1 MLLKLKKGCLCRPG
15 LARPFTVYQPKA
27 KRPKRWPSMRIPRT
41 PHCPYGSKLLFNL
54 KQMLHVMNMCGWD
67 GIRKKRKRKK
77 KKSLWI
83 CSSCTTMRLNSAN
96 NQQDK
101 RKETGDGG
109 FESAGKGRLFSFA
122 SDKWGPFPVL
132 FFYAPFPHGALTKP
146 YSQGFKTF
154 KNPAF
159 FLFFFLRES
168 LFTITTT
175 RPRMFPAC
183 Q

>member
-1 MLLKLKKGCLCRPG
+1 M
-15 LARPFTVYQPKA
+15 
-27 KRPKRWPSMRIPRT
+27 RWHT
-41 PHCPYGSKLLFNL
+41 KE
-54 KQMLHVMNMCGWD
+54 KEE
-67 GIRKKRKRKK
+67 KKK

-159 FLFFFLRES
+159 FLFFFFAWKPLHYYNNQAPYVSCMSIKSGMKMAKTERKWGGKKKKSYLALQKMKTVDGEG
-168 LFTITTT
+168 
-175 RPRMFPAC
+175 
-183 Q
+183 